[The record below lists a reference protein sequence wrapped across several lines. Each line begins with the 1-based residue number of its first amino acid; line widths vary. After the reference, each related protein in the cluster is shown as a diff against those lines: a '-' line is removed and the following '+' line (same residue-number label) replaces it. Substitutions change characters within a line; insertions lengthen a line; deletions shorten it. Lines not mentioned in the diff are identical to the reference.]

1 MSAEILFGWGSRL
14 ALLGWIILIF
24 LPRRFGIVSVP
35 RFVIPSI
42 LAFGYAPLVLA
53 NFFTAEGGFSSIG
66 GVRALF
72 ENDAML
78 TAGWLHYL
86 AFDLFVGSW
95 IAIESDRIGLPRTIQ
110 AALLLATFMFGPF
123 GFLLFILTRTFMAG
137 LVSRSGSAGR

>member
-24 LPRRFGIVSVP
+24 LPRRFVIVSVP
-35 RFVIPSI
+35 RFVIPLI